1 MPRVLLW
8 AMMIALMFSTCGAAV
23 VTAGDPGQYMGYYA
37 YPQPM
42 MRGPI
47 AEHSGAPA
55 GMQVPPPL
63 AHRHSQTNAA
73 LYPCPRP
80 GIPAYTG
87 GTIITHP
94 ALDPHE
100 MLYGHTYKTLYPP
113 YYYKVSV
120 DGFHIPLIGGK
131 TCHRVELIG
140 TQVKVKYRSEYSLF
154 SLFVPPM

>member
-1 MPRVLLW
+1 MSRVPLR
-8 AMMIALMFSTCGAAV
+8 AMMIALMISIGGAAV

-42 MRGPI
+42 LLGPI
-47 AEHSGAPA
+47 AHHSGAPN
-55 GMQVPPPL
+55 GMQVPPPP
-63 AHRHSQTNAA
+63 AHRRTQNNAA

-100 MLYGHTYKTLYPP
+100 MLYGHTYKTLHAP
-113 YYYKVSV
+113 YFYKVSV
-120 DGFHIPLIGGK
+120 DGFHVPFIGGK

-154 SLFVPPM
+154 SLFVPPI

>member
-1 MPRVLLW
+1 
-8 AMMIALMFSTCGAAV
+8 MMIALMFSTCGAAV

-113 YYYKVSV
+113 YYYKGSV